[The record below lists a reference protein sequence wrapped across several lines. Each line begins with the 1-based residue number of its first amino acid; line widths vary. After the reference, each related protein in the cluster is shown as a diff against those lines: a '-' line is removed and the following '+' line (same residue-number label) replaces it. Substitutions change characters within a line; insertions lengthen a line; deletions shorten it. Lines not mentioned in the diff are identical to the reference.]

1 MAKVETILEE
11 IKGLTLL
18 EASDLVKKMEEA
30 FGVSAAA
37 ATVVAAGG
45 GGAAAAAPAEE
56 KTEFTV
62 VLTDVG
68 GNKINVIKAVREVT
82 SLGLKEAKDLVDGAP
97 KTVKEGVNKDEAA
110 AIKKKFED
118 AGAKVEIKKH
128 VGRNPARLPVK
139 FYGLREPYA
148 AHFAML
154 RVKAAR
160 LSRRTT
166 APKEF
171 TTQVEA
177 GFFYKSAGPEGALRS
192 RVRAIFGRNAQQHGR
207 VSLFLSAR
215 CPKGMRIIHV

>member
-1 MAKVETILEE
+1 MSKVDTILEE

-18 EASDLVKKMEEA
+18 EASDLVKKMEET

-45 GGAAAAAPAEE
+45 GAAAGGAAPAEE
-56 KTEFTV
+56 KTEFSV

-118 AGAKVEIKKH
+118 GGSKVEIKWR
-128 VGRNPARLPVK
+128 VGRNPARLTAG
-139 FYGLREPYA
+139 FYGLQQE
-148 AHFAML
+148 
-154 RVKAAR
+154 AR
-160 LSRRTT
+160 LNGGPPRQRNSPRKLRLFF
-166 APKEF
+166 F
-171 TTQVEA
+171 T
-177 GFFYKSAGPEGALRS
+177 
-192 RVRAIFGRNAQQHGR
+192 
-207 VSLFLSAR
+207 
-215 CPKGMRIIHV
+215 